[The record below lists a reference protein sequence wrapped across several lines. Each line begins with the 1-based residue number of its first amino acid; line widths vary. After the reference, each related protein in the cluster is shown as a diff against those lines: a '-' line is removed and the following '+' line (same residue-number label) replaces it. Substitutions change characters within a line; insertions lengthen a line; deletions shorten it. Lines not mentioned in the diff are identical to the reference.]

1 MSELNRAKLF
11 MLRHVAHNPDITATA
26 LAEDAAEFL
35 ARPEYIEDE
44 THWIW
49 DVAYDTIDALR

>member
-11 MLRHVAHNPDITATA
+11 MFRHAAHHPDIGAAA
-26 LAEDAAEFL
+26 LVEAAAEFL